1 MTELLESG
9 RYRVILDMKYVCGFG
24 SASMTSFIDLPQ
36 LLNGRSCDKPI
47 LRNVHPQIFHMFELL
62 GITRFVE
69 FDIE

>member
-1 MTELLESG
+1 
-9 RYRVILDMKYVCGFG
+9 
-24 SASMTSFIDLPQ
+24 MTSFIDLPQ

-47 LRNVHPQIFHMFELL
+47 LRNVHLQIFHMFEVP